1 MEKESSEIV
10 IEEVCFCKLN
20 SQWEAN
26 QVNMSKGVLANT
38 LMVNQLIDMDWK
50 FGGNLE
56 SWNCLFKCIYKAM
69 C

>member
-1 MEKESSEIV
+1 MKRESYRIV
-10 IEEVCFCKLN
+10 TEEVCVCNFS

-50 FGGNLE
+50 FGGNLLLLRPTNE
-56 SWNCLFKCIYKAM
+56 
-69 C
+69 